1 MGWIISVFCSF
12 LHDVTEKNKMVRLAG
27 DGSITYGMRFTTTL
41 SCQMDLHYYPL
52 DSQNCTVE
60 IESCTW
66 VNPLKSLFLCVKMKM
81 FYNFC
86 ADGYTV
92 ADVVMYWKTPGVM
105 GVEDV
110 KIQQFR
116 IVGYETNDRIESLA
130 TGVYQRLSLSFELK
144 RNVGFFIFQTY
155 LPSILIVMLSWV
167 SFWIN
172 HESPPAR
179 VALGITTVLTMTT
192 ISTGVRSS
200 LPRISYVK
208 AIDIYLVMCFVF
220 VFAALL
226 EYAAVNYMFWAA
238 KAPPRVPKVKKKKD
252 KKSGGE
258 ISAKQRISDSAK
270 SIFRLSKKRKLNPS
284 ERDSVPPAVVV
295 EKEKS
300 PPVAA
305 PIKLRDLSP
314 PSTSTSKTAAA
325 VAAVP
330 SLVIA
335 QQQQAGPAR
344 QPSPST
350 SAIPGGQP
358 TASSSKAG
366 VSTLPRSSAFAPYSK
381 DKKVSRELA
390 QDILK
395 ISALPALSSIEVP
408 ASSSVPPGEGGASV
422 ASSILNLPVPRIVR
436 STSFSGLSGLQHP
449 SHLTHMPTQARF
461 YPPTFPIKPKLTWK
475 QRQQRVLQSFR
486 KHAKAFEE
494 KLPNIKKDVTI
505 IDRFSRIVFPL
516 SFLLF
521 NTVYWSFY
529 FFNS

>member
-1 MGWIISVFCSF
+1 
-12 LHDVTEKNKMVRLAG
+12 
-27 DGSITYGMRFTTTL
+27 
-41 SCQMDLHYYPL
+41 
-52 DSQNCTVE
+52 
-60 IESCTW
+60 
-66 VNPLKSLFLCVKMKM
+66 
-81 FYNFC
+81 
-86 ADGYTV
+86 
-92 ADVVMYWKTPGVM
+92 MYWKSPGVM

-238 KAPPRVPKVKKKKD
+238 KAPPKILKVKKKKD
-252 KKSGGE
+252 KKGTGKGSE
-258 ISAKQRISDSAK
+258 STRQRISDSAK
-270 SIFRLSKKRKLNPS
+270 SIFRISKKRKLTPS
-284 ERDSVPPAVVV
+284 DRDSVPPPAVVL
-295 EKEKS
+295 EKERS
-300 PPVAA
+300 TPAP
-305 PIKLRDLSP
+305 PIKLQDIQQ
-314 PSTSTSKTAAA
+314 PSTSTAAPSLVVPKQQQPQTLQVSVRQTSPA
-325 VAAVP
+325 SAVP
-330 SLVIA
+330 ST
-335 QQQQAGPAR
+335 
-344 QPSPST
+344 STPST
-350 SAIPGGQP
+350 S
-358 TASSSKAG
+358 SS
-366 VSTLPRSSAFAPYSK
+366 STLPRVPSLQISK

-390 QDILK
+390 QDILR
-395 ISALPALSSIEVP
+395 ISALPALSSIEMP
-408 ASSSVPPGEGGASV
+408 ASSSTGGEGSTL
-422 ASSILNLPVPRIVR
+422 SLPLPRIQR

-449 SHLTHMPTQARF
+449 SHLAMIPPQARF
-461 YPPTFPIKPKLTWK
+461 YAPSFPVKPKLTWK
-475 QRQQRVLQSFR
+475 QRQQRVLQSIR